1 MAEEFGEE
9 LIKRYNLEENIAQ
22 VTFIEENIAQVTF
35 IEDNIFLQIK
45 QTWSLSTRP
54 PVRSKQISFFNGF

>member
-22 VTFIEENIAQVTF
+22 VTFIEENI
-35 IEDNIFLQIK
+35 FLQIK

>member
-1 MAEEFGEE
+1 VAEEFGEE

-22 VTFIEENIAQVTF
+22 VRF

-45 QTWSLSTRP
+45 KP
-54 PVRSKQISFFNGF
+54 GH